1 MGIIAKPLGV
11 LLTAIYHLVNNYG
24 IAIIIFTVLVR
35 VCMIPLYTKQMRT
48 SAAMAD
54 LQPKIQEIQ
63 KRYAKNPELMQ
74 QKLSE
79 AYAEANYNPMSGCLP
94 LVIQMPIIMGLFALL
109 RNPMLYMSSETMI
122 MAVHESFLWVSDL
135 SQPDSWILPIAAGLT
150 QYFAFSTQS
159 AGMDQTSAGM
169 MNSMKYF
176 FPVMIFLMGRSFP
189 AGLSMYWF
197 FGTLVTIAQNFML
210 KGYKEKLKEKKDK
223 EKNKKSKKDSGKEK
237 K

>member
-1 MGIIAKPLGV
+1 MGIIAKPLGL
-11 LLTAIYHLVNNYG
+11 LLTGIYHVVNNYG
-24 IAIIIFTVLVR
+24 ISLIIFTIIAR
-35 VCMIPLYTKQMRT
+35 VCMIPLYAKQMRT
-48 SAAMAD
+48 SAAMAEI
-54 LQPKIQEIQ
+54 QPKIQEIR
-63 KRYAKNPELMQ
+63 KRYARNPELMQ
-74 QKLSE
+74 QKLSD

-94 LVIQMPIIMGLFALL
+94 MVIQLPIIMGLFALL
-109 RNPMLYMSSETMI
+109 RNPMLYMTSESMV

-150 QYFAFSTQS
+150 QYFSFSTQTAS
-159 AGMDQTSAGM
+159 MDPSSAGM

-210 KGYKEKLKEKKDK
+210 RGYKDKLKNGKGNNDKKT
-223 EKNKKSKKDSGKEK
+223 KK
-237 K
+237 

>member
-1 MGIIAKPLGV
+1 MGIIAKPLGL
-11 LLTAIYHLVNNYG
+11 LLTGIYHVVNNYG
-24 IAIIIFTVLVR
+24 IALIIFTIIAR
-35 VCMIPLYTKQMRT
+35 VCMIPLYAKQMRT
-48 SAAMAD
+48 SAAMAEI
-54 LQPKIQEIQ
+54 QPKIQEIR
-63 KRYAKNPELMQ
+63 KRYARNPELMQ
-74 QKLSE
+74 QKLSD

-94 LVIQMPIIMGLFALL
+94 MVIQLPIIMGLFALL
-109 RNPMLYMSSETMI
+109 RNPMLYMTSESMV

-150 QYFAFSTQS
+150 QYFSFSTQTAS
-159 AGMDQTSAGM
+159 MDPSSAGM

-210 KGYKEKLKEKKDK
+210 RGYKDKLKNGKGNNDKKT
-223 EKNKKSKKDSGKEK
+223 KK
-237 K
+237 